1 MEMQYKT
8 FAEFWPFYLGEH
20 ALPANRALHFIGT
33 TLALAQIIYG
43 VATQQYWFLLSA
55 LVTGYAF
62 AWVGHFLLEKN
73 RPATFTYPW
82 FSFLGDWKMWA
93 LICTGQLSN
102 EMKRLGLT
110 APTAK

>member
-1 MEMQYKT
+1 MEKQYQT

-20 ALPANRALHFIGT
+20 AMAANRALHFAGT
-33 TLALAQIIYG
+33 TLALAQIIYA
-43 VATQQYWFLLSA
+43 VVMQRYWFLLSA

-62 AWVGHFLLEKN
+62 AWIGHFLLEKN

-93 LICTGQLSN
+93 LICAGQLGK
-102 EMKRLGLT
+102 ELKRLGLKQ
-110 APTAK
+110 A

>member
-1 MEMQYKT
+1 MEKRYRT

-20 ALPANRALHFIGT
+20 AASANRWFHFIGT
-33 TLALAQIIYG
+33 SLALLQIIYG
-43 VATQQYWFLLSA
+43 FATQRFWLLLTA

-62 AWVGHFLLEKN
+62 AWIGHFFIEKN

-93 LICTGQLSN
+93 LMLTGRLQA
-102 EMKRLGLT
+102 EMKRLEIRSKIG
-110 APTAK
+110 